1 MPVMDGYEA
10 TKAVRASERKDLQ
23 EIPIVA
29 MTADA
34 FTDDVKHAT
43 QVGMNGHLSKPI
55 EIDKLLKALEKWL

>member
-1 MPVMDGYEA
+1 
-10 TKAVRASERKDLQ
+10 
-23 EIPIVA
+23 